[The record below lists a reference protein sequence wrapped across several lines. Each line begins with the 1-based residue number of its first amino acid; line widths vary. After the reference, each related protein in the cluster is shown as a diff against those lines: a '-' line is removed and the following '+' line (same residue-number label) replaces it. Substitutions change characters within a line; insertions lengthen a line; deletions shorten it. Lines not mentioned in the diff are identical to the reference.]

1 MQVKVFKFELVRS
14 FFLYKKAGALRK
26 KDILDIVKAIKSLNE
41 DKCRCILAERF
52 QIFKKR
58 LIKQATDGE
67 VGAEYVASQIE
78 QQLNDFCKQI
88 SLFDF
93 EGFE

>member
-1 MQVKVFKFELVRS
+1 
-14 FFLYKKAGALRK
+14 LRGF
-26 KDILDIVKAIKSLNE
+26 VE
-41 DKCRCILAERF
+41 
-52 QIFKKR
+52 QT